1 MLGKYKNGN
10 YSVEIMEDGTKIR
23 RTNDKSFLADFPECM
38 DVKIT
43 DYCDLNCLYCH
54 ENSTINGKH
63 GNILQASFIDTL
75 QPFTELAIGGG
86 NPISHPDII
95 PFLQKLKAKDVIANI
110 TVNQKHFNQYE
121 SLIRFLINDGLVKGL
136 GISLTD
142 SSDATFLEKASK
154 IKNAVIH
161 VINGLITLKD
171 IKNLSC
177 KSLKILI
184 LGYKQ
189 FQRGI
194 SFYSP
199 EVEQNKNMLKKWLP
213 RVAPMFKIVSFDN
226 LALNQLCVKDQMRPE
241 DWSRFYMGD
250 DGMHTM
256 YIDLVKNEFAR
267 CSIANIRYPLQNDI
281 ISMFDVVKKEK

>member
-23 RTNDKSFLADFPECM
+23 RTKNSEFLAEFPECM

-43 DYCDLNCLYCH
+43 DYCDLNCPYCH
-54 ENSTINGKH
+54 ENSTTNGKH

-86 NPISHPDII
+86 NPVSHPDII

-121 SLIRFLINDGLVKGL
+121 SLTSFLISENLIKGL

-142 SSDATFLEKASK
+142 SSDAIFLEKVSK

-189 FQRGI
+189 FRRGI

-199 EVEQNKNMLKKWLP
+199 EVESNKNMLKKWLP

-226 LALNQLCVKDQMRPE
+226 LALNQLCVKDQMKPE

>member
-23 RTNDKSFLADFPECM
+23 KTNDSEFLAEFPECM

-43 DYCDLNCLYCH
+43 DYCDLNCPYCH
-54 ENSTINGKH
+54 ENSTKNGKH
-63 GNILQASFIDTL
+63 GNILQACFIDTL
-75 QPFTELAIGGG
+75 RPFTELAIGGG
-86 NPISHPDII
+86 NPVSHPDII
-95 PFLQKLKAKDVIANI
+95 PFLQKLKARNVIANI

-121 SLIRFLINDGLVKGL
+121 SLISFLLNNGLIKGL

-142 SSDATFLEKASK
+142 SSDAIFLEKVSK

-189 FQRGI
+189 FRRGI

-199 EVEQNKNMLKKWLP
+199 EVEGNKNMLKRWLP
-213 RVAPMFKIVSFDN
+213 RIAPMFKIVSFDN

-241 DWSRFYMGD
+241 DWNRFYMGD